1 MADKLPDLFSYI
13 VESDNGFSPNP
24 FGGVCTLA
32 CSKPKIRYY
41 ARIGDWIIGTTIGPK
56 KDSLVF
62 AMQISRALTFDLYWK
77 YPEYNSKKPNKNNL
91 TGDNIYKSGDHADLE
106 QVPNQYHNAKHFKGD
121 TSVNRVLISNTFYYF
136 GNNAPDIPEQYRSI
150 ISPAQGFTHIKPTS
164 KNSMAVSVFLIW
176 LSDNFKQGINGEP
189 AKSDTKKKT
198 PVASVRLKPIIKEPE
213 TLVTN

>member
-1 MADKLPDLFSYI
+1 MVDKVPDLFSYI

-77 YPEYNSKKPNKNNL
+77 YPEYQSKKPNKDNV
-91 TGDNIYKSGDHADLE
+91 TGDNIYKNGEHVDLI
-106 QVPNQYHNAKHFKGD
+106 QIPNLFHSEKHFKSD
-121 TSVNRVLISNTFYYF
+121 TSVNRVLISKTFYYF
-136 GNNAPDIPEQYRSI
+136 GKDAPAIPDQYKSI
-150 ISPAQGFTHIKPTS
+150 ISPAQGYTQIKPTS

-176 LSDNFKQGINGEP
+176 LRDNFKEGVNGEP
-189 AKSDTKKKT
+189 AKSDAKRKPAVSVASTKKKQ
-198 PVASVRLKPIIKEPE
+198 VLEEPE
-213 TLVTN
+213 TFN